1 MKAAYNFQR
10 YQDQFIFMERKN
22 IERLFVNFYKH
33 KLPKHHIQ
41 RDVLSMTAIISKIF
55 ITWDD
60 YQQFMDDHPTDFCLA
75 LKGVTLISS
84 LLFSSGLELLNA
96 IIYKCRY
103 LFR

>member
-60 YQQFMDDHPTDFCLA
+60 YQQFMDDHPEDFCLA
-75 LKGVTLISS
+75 LKGVTPNFKSTLFVGSRAFKRNYLKMSIS
-84 LLFSSGLELLNA
+84 F
-96 IIYKCRY
+96 
-103 LFR
+103 